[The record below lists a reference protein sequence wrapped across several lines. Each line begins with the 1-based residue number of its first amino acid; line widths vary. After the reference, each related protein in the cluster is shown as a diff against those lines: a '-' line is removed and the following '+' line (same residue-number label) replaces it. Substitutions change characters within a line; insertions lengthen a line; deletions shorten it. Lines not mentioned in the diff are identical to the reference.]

1 MLVDNRFAG
10 SRDKASAIFAR
21 ELRVEA
27 YLNPNAF
34 PTGRLLSEVGG
45 LLGTLGG
52 LGVGVLFGQREL
64 RKVLDDGDGEA
75 ANPEAPIV
83 DFSADRAQGVRID
96 LMSAGNQV
104 HWADGSKYTGREYGA
119 DHINAVGSQLNDVIR
134 DTGGRANIL
143 DGREGDDWI
152 EAGAGN
158 DMLFGGVGND
168 HLFGG
173 AGDDTLIGGAGAD
186 WLDGGEGED
195 FADYSGSAHGVT
207 VDLETGMGSG
217 GDAEGDRLSNIE
229 IVVGSAHDDTI
240 HAQRGDVDNMLVGGA
255 GNDRL
260 YGYGGD
266 DVLEGGVGGTGS
278 TGARARTRRARR
290 NRRRASSSSSIPAG
304 RAWGATRKATGSIA
318 WSM

>member
-1 MLVDNRFAG
+1 
-10 SRDKASAIFAR
+10 
-21 ELRVEA
+21 
-27 YLNPNAF
+27 
-34 PTGRLLSEVGG
+34 
-45 LLGTLGG
+45 
-52 LGVGVLFGQREL
+52 
-64 RKVLDDGDGEA
+64 
-75 ANPEAPIV
+75 
-83 DFSADRAQGVRID
+83 VRID

-173 AGDDTLIGGAGAD
+173 TGDDILVGGAGAD

-217 GDAEGDRLSNIE
+217 GDAEGDRLTGVEHVAGSDHADTLLGDGKDNLLFGGKGDDWLHGRAGDDILAGEEGADKLYGGAGDDTLIGGAGADWLDGGEGMDTADYSASGAAVTVDLETGTGAGGDAEGDRLSNIE

-240 HAQRGDVDNMLVGGA
+240 HAQRGDVDNMLVGDAGADQLYGGA
-255 GNDRL
+255 G
-260 YGYGGD
+260 D
-266 DVLEGGVGGTGS
+266 DLIEGGKGADYIDGGAGQDT
-278 TGARARTRRARR
+278 
-290 NRRRASSSSSIPAG
+290 AS
-304 RAWGATRKATGSIA
+304 
-318 WSM
+318 